1 MDNKMNHNIITFYI
15 TSDNLHS
22 RLDKFLANEMKSSL
36 SRNDVQYAIENSF
49 VKVNEQIS
57 TKNSLQL
64 KENDIIEIDI
74 SYTIKD
80 EKVQNSIVKSG
91 YKAIEILFEN
101 DNLFIVNKPRNL
113 STHPG
118 AGNSSNTLMNVLLDM
133 GKSLATYRGEDRMG
147 IVHRLDKDTSGLLI
161 IAKHNRAH
169 QLLCDMVA
177 NKDVSRKYL
186 CICYGTPMPYS
197 GTVDTYITRDKRN
210 IEKMKIITNHNE
222 DNDDSIDT
230 KRAITHYKVLKI
242 LDNGKFSLVECNLET
257 GRTHQIRAH
266 MQYIKH
272 PIVGDKLY
280 TDNRFAHIKSLF
292 KIPNFQL
299 LHSYKIEFE
308 DPISGEYINIER
320 HCPEIDEI
328 VNDYE

>member
-1 MDNKMNHNIITFYI
+1 MVNKMNSNIITFHI
-15 TSDNLHS
+15 TADNSHQ
-22 RLDKFLANEMKSSL
+22 RLDKFLANEMKNSL

-49 VKVNEQIS
+49 VKVNNEVS
-57 TKNSLQL
+57 KKNSLQL
-64 KENDIIEIDI
+64 KEGDVVEIDI
-74 SYTIKD
+74 SYTIKQED
-80 EKVQNSIVKSG
+80 KQASVIKSG

-118 AGNSSNTLMNVLLDM
+118 AGNSSNTLMNALLDM
-133 GKSLATYRGEDRMG
+133 GKSLATYRGDDRMG

-169 QLLCDMVA
+169 QLLCEMVA

-197 GTVDTYITRDKRN
+197 GTVDTYITRDKKN
-210 IEKMKIITNHNE
+210 IEKMKIVQNHNE
-222 DNDDSIDT
+222 DNENIDI

-266 MQYIKH
+266 MQHIKH

-280 TDNRFAHIKSLF
+280 TDNKFAHIKSGF

-308 DPISGEYINIER
+308 DPISGECISVEKR
-320 HCPEIDEI
+320 CPEIDNI
-328 VNDYE
+328 LSLYQ